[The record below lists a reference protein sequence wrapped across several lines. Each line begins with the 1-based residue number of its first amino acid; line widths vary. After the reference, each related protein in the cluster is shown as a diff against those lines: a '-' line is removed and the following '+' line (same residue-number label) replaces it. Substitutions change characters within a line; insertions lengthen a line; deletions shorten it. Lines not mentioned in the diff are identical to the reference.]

1 MPQHSY
7 KQLEEA
13 YQRGVQQGTQTKPGK
28 NTPHV
33 ILTREGM
40 PGDASKPN

>member
-7 KQLEEA
+7 KQLEKA
-13 YQRGVQQGTQTKPGK
+13 YQRGQQGTHTKPSK

-33 ILTREGM
+33 IPTREGM
-40 PGDASKPN
+40 PGDTNKPN